1 MQDKNT
7 RKETDKTHQSNSIW
21 ILSEQHLYTPQI
33 YTPLSLSGCKNTDA
47 QDQDI
52 YSQIF
57 LCNKCVFI
65 CIFHITMVM
74 SSYREYSMYSK

>member
-21 ILSEQHLYTPQI
+21 ILSEHHLYTPQI

-47 QDQDI
+47 QDRCLFPDFPLQQVCF
-52 YSQIF
+52 Y
-57 LCNKCVFI
+57 
-65 CIFHITMVM
+65 
-74 SSYREYSMYSK
+74 